1 MPTSKDFIHIRA
13 LFNLFRNV
21 MNYSNV
27 WKIDWSDNISETL
40 PWKLC
45 KQGAHIH
52 QPTYAHSHITREVGE
67 PDSSL
72 AFIEVHQHELGK
84 PAYYRGELQ
93 STHLSAS
100 STQHMWELLAGNRTA
115 VLPRHARQR
124 RIMGCCMCAPCFK
137 FAFWKWWIKLFYCI
151 NNLKSRLYIA
161 DFSKY
166 WRSCFCPK
174 LSKFHFP

>member
-1 MPTSKDFIHIRA
+1 MKNR
-13 LFNLFRNV
+13 
-21 MNYSNV
+21 SN
-27 WKIDWSDNISETL
+27 WWHKRKITL
-40 PWKLC
+40 KIVQARGTHTLTHVC
-45 KQGAHIH
+45 A
-52 QPTYAHSHITREVGE
+52 QPYHAGSRRTGQQFGVYWG
-67 PDSSL
+67 SS
-72 AFIEVHQHELGK
+72 AWTGK
-84 PAYYRGELQ
+84 TCQLPRRVQ

-151 NNLKSRLYIA
+151 NNLKSRLYTA